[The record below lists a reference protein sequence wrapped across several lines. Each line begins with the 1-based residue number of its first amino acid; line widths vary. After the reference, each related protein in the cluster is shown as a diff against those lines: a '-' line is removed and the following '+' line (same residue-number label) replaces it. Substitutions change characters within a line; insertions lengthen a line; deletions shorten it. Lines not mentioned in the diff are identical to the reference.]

1 MIKRTTCGIGYNTG
15 GKYKVKEHGRR
26 TKAYSTW
33 RNMFQRCYEPR
44 FQIGNPTYVG
54 CSVHEEWHNYQSFA
68 EWFYAHKYSDV
79 GYELDKDLLVAGNK
93 IYSSEN
99 CCFVPR
105 QLNALL
111 NNNKAMRGELPQGV
125 HLHRRNTKY
134 VARTTID
141 NKRKHLGVFDT
152 PEEAFAVYKKAKEA
166 HVKEMADLW
175 FGNIEPRVYSA
186 LMDWNLES

>member
-1 MIKRTTCGIGYNTG
+1 MKRRTTCGVGYNTG
-15 GKYKVKEHGRR
+15 GKYKVKEYGRH
-26 TKAYSTW
+26 TAAYRAW

-79 GYELDKDLLVAGNK
+79 GFELDKDLLIKGNK

-99 CCFVPR
+99 CCFVPKK
-105 QLNALL
+105 LNSLL
-111 NNNKAMRGELPQGV
+111 NNNEAIRGGFPQGV
-125 HLHRRNTKY
+125 HFQKNNNNY
-134 VARTTID
+134 VARLSFD

-152 PEEAFAVYKKAKEA
+152 PEKAFAVYKKAKES
-166 HVKEMADLW
+166 HVKHMADLW
-175 FGNIEPRVYSA
+175 FGNIEPRVYEGM
-186 LMDWNLES
+186 L